1 VANKRVFDFTVSPQ
15 RQVLI
20 ISATRAYGQDG
31 YKLKETDHSKM
42 ENSEIYTM
50 IVGTGKMVP
59 ITNELKYGADSP
71 QSVLPVT
78 VAP

>member
-1 VANKRVFDFTVSPQ
+1 
-15 RQVLI
+15 
-20 ISATRAYGQDG
+20 
-31 YKLKETDHSKM
+31 M

-59 ITNELKYGADSP
+59 ITNELKFGADSP
-71 QSVLPVT
+71 QSVYP